1 MRKKTVRI
9 RRKRTPGK
17 ERRSVKEGVLKC
29 VLDENG
35 IGYGVLDW
43 VMVRHGLVYRDGS
56 WVALGW

>member
-1 MRKKTVRI
+1 
-9 RRKRTPGK
+9 
-17 ERRSVKEGVLKC
+17 LKC